1 MVGFKSFAGVALF
14 GFAALSAAAL
24 AQSPVAP
31 APAAAPAGPT
41 LTAPS
46 VAIVDVQR
54 VLAESAAG
62 KSIQA
67 QLETEGRKIRDQI
80 TKLDDE
86 LKNGEN
92 ELKRQRSVMSADA
105 FNEQAQALQRR
116 QAEAQRIVQ
125 DRRDAFTKG
134 QNDAVNVVGDNIR
147 DIVQQLAAERHIGM
161 VLRKEVVMSIA
172 DKNMDVTDDVIHR
185 LNEKLPSV
193 VVTVAASGGA
203 QQASQTQPTATAPV
217 KGKK

>member
-1 MVGFKSFAGVALF
+1 MLYKSFIGLALM
-14 GFAALSAAAL
+14 GAVMAAPIAFA
-24 AQSPVAP
+24 QTAP
-31 APAAAPAGPT
+31 APAAPAPA
-41 LTAPS
+41 LAAPS
-46 VAIVDVQR
+46 IAIVDVQR
-54 VLAESAAG
+54 VLGESSAG

-80 TKLDDE
+80 SKLDDE

-92 ELKRQRSVMSADA
+92 ELKRQRSVMSQDA

-116 QAEAQRIVQ
+116 QQEDQRIVQ

-147 DIVQQLAAERHIGM
+147 DIVQQLASERHIGL
-161 VLRKEVVMSIA
+161 VLRKEIVMSVS
-172 DKNMDVTDDVIHR
+172 DKNMDITDDVIRR

-193 VVTVAASGGA
+193 TVTVAAAGSAPA
-203 QQASQTQPTATAPV
+203 QPAAAPAAQAA

>member
-1 MVGFKSFAGVALF
+1 MVRFKSFAGVALF
-14 GFAALSAAAL
+14 GFAALST
-24 AQSPVAP
+24 VAY
-31 APAAAPAGPT
+31 
-41 LTAPS
+41 
-46 VAIVDVQR
+46 AIVDVQR
-54 VLAESAAG
+54 VLGESAAG

-193 VVTVAASGGA
+193 VVTVASSGVT
-203 QQASQTQPTATAPV
+203 QQANQTQAPQATPV

>member
-1 MVGFKSFAGVALF
+1 MVRFKSFAGVALF
-14 GFAALSAAAL
+14 GFAALSTVAY
-24 AQSPVAP
+24 AQSAP
-31 APAAAPAGPT
+31 APAAAAPGPT

-54 VLAESAAG
+54 VLGESAAG

-86 LKNGEN
+86 LENGEN

-193 VVTVAASGGA
+193 VVTVASSGVT
-203 QQASQTQPTATAPV
+203 QQANQTQAPQATPV

>member
-1 MVGFKSFAGVALF
+1 MLYKSFIGLALMGAVVAAPIA
-14 GFAALSAAAL
+14 FA
-24 AQSPVAP
+24 QTAP
-31 APAAAPAGPT
+31 APAAPAPA
-41 LTAPS
+41 LAAPS
-46 VAIVDVQR
+46 IAIVDVQR
-54 VLAESAAG
+54 VLGESSAG

-80 TKLDDE
+80 SKLDEE

-92 ELKRQRSVMSADA
+92 ELKRQRSVMSQDA

-116 QAEAQRIVQ
+116 QQEDQRIVQ

-147 DIVQQLAAERHIGM
+147 DIVQQLASERHIGL
-161 VLRKEVVMSIA
+161 VLRKEIVMSVS
-172 DKNMDVTDDVIHR
+172 DKNMDITDDVIRR

-193 VVTVAASGGA
+193 TVTVAAAGSAPA
-203 QQASQTQPTATAPV
+203 QPAAAPAAQAA
-217 KGKK
+217 KGKR

>member
-1 MVGFKSFAGVALF
+1 MRRIQSCIGIALLGVT
-14 GFAALSAAAL
+14 ALSPAVF
-24 AQSPVAP
+24 AQAAP
-31 APAAAPAGPT
+31 APTAAPVAAPT
-41 LTAPS
+41 LSAPS
-46 VAIVDVQR
+46 IAIVDVQR
-54 VLAESAAG
+54 VLGESAAG

-80 TKLDDE
+80 TRLEDE

-92 ELKRQRSVMSADA
+92 ELKRQRSVMAPDA

-172 DKNMDVTDDVIHR
+172 DKNMDITDDVIHL
-185 LNEKLPSV
+185 LNTKLPSV
-193 VVTVAASGGA
+193 TVTVPAGGVA
-203 QQASQTQPTATAPV
+203 QATNAPAEKPAPA
-217 KGKK
+217 KGSKK

>member
-1 MVGFKSFAGVALF
+1 MVGFKSFAGMALF
-14 GFAALSAAAL
+14 AFAALSTAAY
-24 AQSPVAP
+24 AQSAP
-31 APAAAPAGPT
+31 APAAAPVGPT

-46 VAIVDVQR
+46 IAIVDVQR
-54 VLAESAAG
+54 VLGESAAG

-105 FNEQAQALQRR
+105 FNEQAQGLQRR
-116 QAEAQRIVQ
+116 QAEAQRTVQ

-193 VVTVAASGGA
+193 VVTVASPGVS
-203 QQASQTQPTATAPV
+203 QQANQTQAPATTPV

>member
-1 MVGFKSFAGVALF
+1 MVRFKSFAGVALF
-14 GFAALSAAAL
+14 GFAALSTVAY
-24 AQSPVAP
+24 AQSAP
-31 APAAAPAGPT
+31 APAAAAPGPT

-54 VLAESAAG
+54 VLGESAAG

-193 VVTVAASGGA
+193 VVTVASSGVT
-203 QQASQTQPTATAPV
+203 QQANQTQAPQATPV

>member
-1 MVGFKSFAGVALF
+1 MLYKSFIGLALMGAVVAAPIA
-14 GFAALSAAAL
+14 FA
-24 AQSPVAP
+24 QTAP
-31 APAAAPAGPT
+31 APAAPAPA
-41 LTAPS
+41 LAAPS
-46 VAIVDVQR
+46 IAIVDVQR
-54 VLAESAAG
+54 VLGESSAG

-80 TKLDDE
+80 SKLDEE

-92 ELKRQRSVMSADA
+92 ELKRQRSVMSQDA

-116 QAEAQRIVQ
+116 QQEDQRIVQ

-147 DIVQQLAAERHIGM
+147 DIVQQLASERHIGL
-161 VLRKEVVMSIA
+161 VLRKEIVMSVS
-172 DKNMDVTDDVIHR
+172 DKNMDITDDVIRR

-193 VVTVAASGGA
+193 TVTVAAAGSAPA
-203 QQASQTQPTATAPV
+203 QPAAAPAAQAA
-217 KGKK
+217 KGTR